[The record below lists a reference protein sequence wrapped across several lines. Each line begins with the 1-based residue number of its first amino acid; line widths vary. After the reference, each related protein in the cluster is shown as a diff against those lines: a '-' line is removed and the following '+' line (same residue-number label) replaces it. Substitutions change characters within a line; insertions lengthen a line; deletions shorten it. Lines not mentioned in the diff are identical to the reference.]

1 MENSTFDF
9 YKKLDKLLLI
19 RYNNI
24 RLIKKENNYY
34 ENYNNY

>member
-9 YKKLDKLLLI
+9 YKTLDKSLVI